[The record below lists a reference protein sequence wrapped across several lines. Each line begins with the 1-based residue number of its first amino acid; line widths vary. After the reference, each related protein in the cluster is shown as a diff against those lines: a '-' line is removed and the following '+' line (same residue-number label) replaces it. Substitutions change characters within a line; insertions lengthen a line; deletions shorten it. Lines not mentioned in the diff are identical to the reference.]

1 MRKITL
7 LLFTIVLFSSS
18 VFAETQQKFALEDF
32 ILVNFINPNC
42 HEFFGKPI
50 SSKYNL
56 IQLDERFV
64 NRVGSIYAP
73 TSCKG
78 ETCWSWTIASNIYD
92 WRVLTSNI
100 PISIKNSKKLAESIS
115 QTIKESQ
122 NLRKSASS
130 LVSAAQE
137 FINSNFG
144 TSKDKNITKER
155 SMSLSEIHEQATET
169 NLTASFHDFIAKGL
183 QGTLPAPR
191 YAFCISSA
199 VDLVYRAY
207 FSDRLDDLVQSYILY
222 RTVKPEDLDFSS
234 QNTVLNR
241 AKLIYS
247 IAKSPSSNLNARQYE
262 WAHAVLFA
270 KLLDWDELK
279 EPRQLL
285 DNEIKKIHENYALMQ
300 QKSTQELSQINKNLA
315 LQKFNKD
322 KELKLDAE
330 TAKQKQNEIRDA
342 YIHAAALSRII
353 QKPSQ
358 DDLKELEQAIA
369 KQDPFVTQKFVQV
382 SSIAVFPKWPVLGLL
397 GIAVIVTGI
406 IIFKKR
412 RKNMRKIL
420 LLFFLLIFLVLNAV
434 SNALAN
440 DDLYFLATKEMKA
453 GNFQNAISYFSEL
466 IDVESSQP
474 GRYTAGRHIYRG
486 DCYFYMKEYQKA
498 MQDYQTE
505 RKILKELI
513 PTIAGKHNLGDF
525 LDLVESRI
533 KNFEQNKK
541 FYERNE
547 TFIKDFFEYQKNP
560 VCYGNLHTLNETETF
575 SLSSD
580 NSFFVS
586 YYRQKP
592 DQIISVKLP
601 LFFYKENSQSVT
613 ADYDLQANSI
623 ERKTTTQLQSSKL
636 QLDFNISLFNR
647 LKQIIQLLPETAD
660 KIQREKTK
668 NFLALCYLNHLYNG
682 KPNFLKNLI
691 SSLQKERKKK

>member
-56 IQLDERFV
+56 IQLDELFV
-64 NRVGSIYAP
+64 NRVGSNYAP

-137 FINSNFG
+137 FINSSFS
-144 TSKDKNITKER
+144 TSKDKNISRER
-155 SMSLSEIHEQATET
+155 SMSQTESREQAVET
-169 NLTASFHDFIAKGL
+169 NMSADFHDFIAKGL
-183 QGTLPAPR
+183 QGTLPAPL

-207 FSDRLDDLVQSYILY
+207 FSDRLDDLVQAYILY
-222 RTVKPEDLDFSS
+222 RTVKPDDLDFSS

-279 EPRQLL
+279 EPRQFL

-315 LQKFNKD
+315 LQKFYKD
-322 KELKLDAE
+322 KELKLDTE

-342 YIHAAALSRII
+342 YIHAAVLSRII
-353 QKPSQ
+353 QNPSQ

-369 KQDPFVTQKFVQV
+369 KQDLLVTQKFVTV
-382 SSIAVFPKWPVLGLL
+382 SKSSSVIKIAIVIF
-397 GIAVIVTGI
+397 AV
-406 IIFKKR
+406 
-412 RKNMRKIL
+412 
-420 LLFFLLIFLVLNAV
+420 AV
-434 SNALAN
+434 VA
-440 DDLYFLATKEMKA
+440 
-453 GNFQNAISYFSEL
+453 
-466 IDVESSQP
+466 
-474 GRYTAGRHIYRG
+474 
-486 DCYFYMKEYQKA
+486 
-498 MQDYQTE
+498 
-505 RKILKELI
+505 
-513 PTIAGKHNLGDF
+513 
-525 LDLVESRI
+525 
-533 KNFEQNKK
+533 
-541 FYERNE
+541 
-547 TFIKDFFEYQKNP
+547 
-560 VCYGNLHTLNETETF
+560 
-575 SLSSD
+575 
-580 NSFFVS
+580 
-586 YYRQKP
+586 
-592 DQIISVKLP
+592 
-601 LFFYKENSQSVT
+601 VT
-613 ADYDLQANSI
+613 AI
-623 ERKTTTQLQSSKL
+623 VIK
-636 QLDFNISLFNR
+636 
-647 LKQIIQLLPETAD
+647 
-660 KIQREKTK
+660 
-668 NFLALCYLNHLYNG
+668 
-682 KPNFLKNLI
+682 
-691 SSLQKERKKK
+691 RKKGGKQ